1 MVFTPSR
8 HPRVLAMRQH
18 QLRALVQVAESGTI
32 RAASRSLHLSQSA
45 LTKALRELE
54 DDVGTELLVRSHKGV
69 DFTAAGRVLLTNAR
83 LALASLERAR
93 DEIRAL
99 QGGAGA
105 HVTAAVTPL
114 LALDVLPRVWEA
126 FTARQPDATL
136 SLSEG
141 FLADLIPRLIEGRLD
156 FAIAIAD
163 PEDLPPELTFEP
175 LLAVTAVPAGRV
187 GHPLAGATH
196 WDALVD
202 AQWTL
207 NLSPGSQSET
217 LLAWLRASGLPVP
230 HRITAC
236 TSPTLMTELMRRT
249 DAIGYCPT
257 RLLADPLYS
266 NGLQAFSAVSPL
278 PPAMQAGLIR
288 LRAMPLG
295 TSARMLAELFVRQLG
310 R

>member
-1 MVFTPSR
+1 
-8 HPRVLAMRQH
+8 MRQH
-18 QLRALVQVAESGTI
+18 QLRALVQVAENGTI
-32 RAASRSLHLSQSA
+32 RAAARSLHLSQSA

-54 DDVGTELLVRSHKGV
+54 EDVGTELLVRSHKGV
-69 DFTAAGRVLLTNAR
+69 EFTAAGRVLLTNAR

-105 HVTAAVTPL
+105 HVAAAVTPL
-114 LALDVLPRVWEA
+114 LALAVLPRVWEA
-126 FTARQPDATL
+126 FTARQPDARL

-163 PEDLPPELTFEP
+163 PDDLPPELAFEP
-175 LLAVTAVPAGRV
+175 LFEVSAVPA
-187 GHPLAGATH
+187 GHPLAGATD
-196 WDALVD
+196 WQALEHT
-202 AQWTL
+202 QWTL

-217 LLAWLRASGLPVP
+217 LLEWLRASNLPVP
-230 HRITAC
+230 RQITAC

-249 DAIGYCPT
+249 DAIGYCP
-257 RLLADPLYS
+257 RQLLADPMYG
-266 NGLQAFSAVSPL
+266 NGLQAFAALSPL
-278 PPAMQAGLIR
+278 PPPMQAGLIR

-295 TSARMLAELFVRQLG
+295 TSARMLAELFIGHLTP
-310 R
+310 

>member
-1 MVFTPSR
+1 
-8 HPRVLAMRQH
+8 MRQH
-18 QLRALVQVAESGTI
+18 QLRALVQVAENGTI
-32 RAASRSLHLSQSA
+32 RAAARSLHLSQSA

-54 DDVGTELLVRSHKGV
+54 EDVGTELLVRSHKGV
-69 DFTAAGRVLLTNAR
+69 EFTAAGRVLLTNAR

-105 HVTAAVTPL
+105 HVAAAVTPL
-114 LALDVLPRVWEA
+114 LALAVLPRVWEA
-126 FTARQPDATL
+126 FTARQPDARL

-163 PEDLPPELTFEP
+163 PDDLPPELAFEP
-175 LLAVTAVPAGRV
+175 LFEVSAVPAGRA
-187 GHPLAGATH
+187 GHPLAGATD
-196 WDALVD
+196 WQALEHS
-202 AQWTL
+202 QWTL

-217 LLAWLRASGLPVP
+217 LLEWLRASNLPVP
-230 HRITAC
+230 RQITAC

-249 DAIGYCPT
+249 DAIGYCP
-257 RLLADPLYS
+257 RQLLADPMYG
-266 NGLQAFSAVSPL
+266 NGLQAFAALSPL
-278 PPAMQAGLIR
+278 PPPMQAGLIR

-295 TSARMLAELFVRQLG
+295 TSARMLAELFIGHLTP
-310 R
+310 

>member
-1 MVFTPSR
+1 
-8 HPRVLAMRQH
+8 MRQH
-18 QLRALVQVAESGTI
+18 QLRAFVQVAESGTI
-32 RAASRSLHLSQSA
+32 RAAARSLHLSQSA

-54 DDVGTELLVRSHKGV
+54 EDVGTELLVRSHKGV

-93 DEIRAL
+93 EEIRLL

-105 HVTAAVTPL
+105 HVSAAVTPL
-114 LALDVLPRVWEA
+114 LALEILPRAWRA
-126 FTARQPDATL
+126 FTARQPDARL

-163 PEDLPPELTFEP
+163 PADLPPELTFEP
-175 LLAVTAVPAGRV
+175 LVEVGAVPAGRTA
-187 GHPLAGATH
+187 HPLAGATR
-196 WDALVD
+196 WEELAE

-207 NLSPGSQSET
+207 NLSAGSQSET
-217 LLAWLRASGLPVP
+217 LLEWLAANRLPVP

-257 RLLADPLYS
+257 QLLADPLYS
-266 NGLQAFSAVSPL
+266 SGFQAFASLSPL
-278 PPAMQAGLIR
+278 PPPMQAGLIR

-295 TSARMLAELFVRQLG
+295 TSARMLAELFVDQLA